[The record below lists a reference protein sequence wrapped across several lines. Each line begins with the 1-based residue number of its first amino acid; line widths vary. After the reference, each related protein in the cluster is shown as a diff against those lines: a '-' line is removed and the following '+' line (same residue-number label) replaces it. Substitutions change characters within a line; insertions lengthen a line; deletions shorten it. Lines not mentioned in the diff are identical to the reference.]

1 MSTLPKAT
9 LLRCL
14 LDRQRSRR
22 LDHSSSHVLRESAL
36 RICPAWKA
44 EPGRLECK
52 VSRLHYTLIDR
63 TPART
68 KLGQLP
74 KGQLLTSEQLLS
86 RRSKEYKLYC
96 ELRIMQEHEVIEER
110 SKRGSQE
117 EESRSIQ
124 ETYRTA
130 QLTSAGTEKLTDGNI
145 KGRAWKN

>member
-1 MSTLPKAT
+1 M
-9 LLRCL
+9 
-14 LDRQRSRR
+14 
-22 LDHSSSHVLRESAL
+22 
-36 RICPAWKA
+36 
-44 EPGRLECK
+44 
-52 VSRLHYTLIDR
+52 SRLHYTLIDR